1 MGLIHNP
8 NPPPTADRLLNRACV
23 SQQALQDETRVLDA
37 QHQQYTTSLLPHH
50 QPPIQQFA
58 SPPENT
64 TPYYAERLMNGLYPS
79 ATTVTTAL
87 TLPHNSNHPS
97 LMAFDHQRIQTVE
110 PLVARPPANKK
121 IKLVNNSACEA
132 TPPQPPVLLPQQSLP
147 HPQPLHQHANG
158 FASEAKPGAGVD
170 NKGVQTAAIP
180 LSESAR
186 STASGTFFNF
196 STQTVFGGV
205 VVGMTVSPTEH

>member
-1 MGLIHNP
+1 MGPIHNP
-8 NPPPTADRLLNRACV
+8 NLPPTAGRLLNRACV
-23 SQQALQDETRVLDA
+23 SQQALQDETRGLAA
-37 QHQQYTTSLLPHH
+37 QHQQYTTPLLPHH

-97 LMAFDHQRIQTVE
+97 LMAFDHQRIQTLE

-132 TPPQPPVLLPQQSLP
+132 TPPQPLQLLPN
-147 HPQPLHQHANG
+147 HQPLHQHANG
-158 FASEAKPGAGVD
+158 FASEGQPGAGVD

-180 LSESAR
+180 LAESAR

-196 STQTVFGGV
+196 STQTVFGG
-205 VVGMTVSPTEH
+205 